1 MDGNEILK
9 MNPES
14 ECKITY
20 NLSLTWGSCY
30 YQIKNDAKKDL
41 DLNKLPVLNNEY
53 QNETGAP
60 LFNDNNEQVFD
71 PSQEIEFEQHIY
83 VEYEAVYRSK
93 TFIGLIQTKI
103 KELVDSGEYDLEDEY
118 SDLDICLGIGHG
130 ESFMEEFL
138 WIIKCNDVELIQ

>member
-41 DLNKLPVLNNEY
+41 DSNKLPVLNNEY

-71 PSQEIEFEQHIY
+71 PSQEIEFEQHNSKMD
-83 VEYEAVYRSK
+83 YR
-93 TFIGLIQTKI
+93 FYYWFFQRI
-103 KELVDSGEYDLEDEY
+103 
-118 SDLDICLGIGHG
+118 
-130 ESFMEEFL
+130 
-138 WIIKCNDVELIQ
+138 